1 MAKKKPGLASTANDE
16 ASEKYSLVIDPDL
29 VPKLKIV
36 AAALGMSAPSYA
48 NTRLAKA
55 VALELAAA
63 MEQMGFEPKKK

>member
-1 MAKKKPGLASTANDE
+1 MAKKKSGSATTDAE
-16 ASEKYSLVIDPDL
+16 EGGEKYSVMIDPDL

-55 VALELAAA
+55 VEQELEAA
-63 MEQMGFEPKKK
+63 MAHMGFEPKKK